1 MLRCAVNRPISVSRP
16 LKKVASEGQA
26 RRNQPKK
33 RSLLVVNEHFEAD
46 FNAAWPS
53 AVVFQRSVKGSILP
67 ELRFPHRI
75 ELTMLNISHAAN
87 HQYHGVHPGE
97 TDKQVSPEVS
107 QSLNYQI
114 LRRTLMANSEAPDA
128 QAAAREISAA
138 QNIDAPT
145 ASPQTTSATAP
156 VTTVDAVVQGR
167 DFAQIIQ
174 QRELN
179 LELNVKPAPQKT
191 DPLALDLAGNGFST
205 RGLGD
210 SINFDLD
217 GDGQSERISAPS
229 GDDALLALDRNQNG
243 RIDNGR
249 ELFGDQNG
257 ASNGFAELRKYD
269 DNQDGRIDLHD
280 SVFAQLSL
288 LRFDQQGRQHRQSLS
303 AAGVSAINLQAQNV
317 KQALGAYDEIA
328 QLGHFE
334 FSDGRSG
341 QAADLLLASE

>member
-1 MLRCAVNRPISVSRP
+1 
-16 LKKVASEGQA
+16 
-26 RRNQPKK
+26 
-33 RSLLVVNEHFEAD
+33 
-46 FNAAWPS
+46 
-53 AVVFQRSVKGSILP
+53 
-67 ELRFPHRI
+67 
-75 ELTMLNISHAAN
+75 MLNISHAAN

-97 TDKQVSPEVS
+97 ADKQLPPEVS

-138 QNIDAPT
+138 HSIDVSAVSPQP
-145 ASPQTTSATAP
+145 ASPSTAPIATA
-156 VTTVDAVVQGR
+156 DAAVQAR
-167 DFAQIIQ
+167 DFAQVIQ

-179 LELNVKPAPQKT
+179 LDLQVKPVPQKT

-210 SINFDLD
+210 SIGFDLD
-217 GDGQSERISAPS
+217 GDGQPQRISAPS
-229 GDDALLALDRNQNG
+229 GDDALLALDRNANG
-243 RIDNGR
+243 RIDDGR

-257 ASNGFAELRKYD
+257 ANNGFAELSKYD
-269 DNQDGRIDLHD
+269 DNQDGRIDRHD
-280 SVFAQLSL
+280 SVFARLSL
-288 LRFDQQGRQHRQSLS
+288 LRFDQQGQQHSQSLS

-328 QLGHFE
+328 QLGSFE

-341 QAADLLLASE
+341 QAADLLLTSH